1 MYSLQRAPFN
11 DVGRTADPYLFGRL
25 EDDANAQRQVV
36 DAGGAFRGVIFQL
49 HLIARQAAAPQ
60 RRRPLAPAPDRAL
73 ARDIMDAT
81 PVTAAPA
88 TPVAALLV
96 PLAISGTDAV
106 PILDA
111 GRLVGIVTQTDLI
124 AALARHVPEGR

>member
-1 MYSLQRAPFN
+1 MTETPAGP
-11 DVGRTADPYLFGRL
+11 DAD
-25 EDDANAQRQVV
+25 
-36 DAGGAFRGVIFQL
+36 
-49 HLIARQAAAPQ
+49 
-60 RRRPLAPAPDRAL
+60 
-73 ARDIMDAT
+73 

-88 TPVAALLV
+88 TAVAALLV

>member
-1 MYSLQRAPFN
+1 
-11 DVGRTADPYLFGRL
+11 
-25 EDDANAQRQVV
+25 
-36 DAGGAFRGVIFQL
+36 
-49 HLIARQAAAPQ
+49 
-60 RRRPLAPAPDRAL
+60 
-73 ARDIMDAT
+73 MDAA